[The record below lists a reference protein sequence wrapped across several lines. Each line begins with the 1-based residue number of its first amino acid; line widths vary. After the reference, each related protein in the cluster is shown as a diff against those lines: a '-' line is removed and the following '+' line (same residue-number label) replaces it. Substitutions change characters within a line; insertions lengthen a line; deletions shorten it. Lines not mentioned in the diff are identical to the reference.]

1 MRKIT
6 GMTTQTAKNR
16 ATVTT
21 TETKAAAAAAAAAA
35 ATTQKSIMTIKLS
48 RSCNQK
54 HKTTTTWRHSQWQYR
69 RHLQ

>member
-21 TETKAAAAAAAAAA
+21 TETKAAAAAAAAA

>member
-21 TETKAAAAAAAAAA
+21 AETTAAAAAAAAA